1 MLSAGQRKRVALA
14 RLLLVLL
21 PVCGCLDEPYANLD
35 AQRHRTGESNSL
47 GNHATP
53 RRQALITSHG
63 ARIYVR
69 HAAPTFAARRMEPWK
84 HHCRVRCAACVDN
97 FKLIWRRRGD
107 AQSSVV
113 RDHRRAALFP
123 LALGPETALL
133 ARIAAGTILDAPY
146 CFRATCCCRST
157 RCFAAI
163 STTDR
168 SNNWCY
174 RRIRCRLLLACKI
187 FVHWPVTTALPLLA
201 VSPLLAQ
208 LLHMPADVLSV
219 LLAALALSTPL
230 LSLIGAVCV
239 ALTVGMRR
247 SGMLLALL
255 VLPLIVP
262 VLIFGAGACDAAQMG
277 LAYTAPLLWLSAWLV
292 VALVAAPLAAAAALK
307 ISLT

>member
-1 MLSAGQRKRVALA
+1 MKPGS
-14 RLLLVLL
+14 
-21 PVCGCLDEPYANLD
+21 
-35 AQRHRTGESNSL
+35 T
-47 GNHATP
+47 T
-53 RRQALITSHG
+53 
-63 ARIYVR
+63 
-69 HAAPTFAARRMEPWK
+69 
-84 HHCRVRCAACVDN
+84 AACVALLRRD

-107 AQSSVV
+107 ALNPLMFAIIVV
-113 RDHRRAALFP
+113 ALFP

-133 ARIAAGTILDAPY
+133 ARIAAGTILVAVLLAMLLSLDTL
-146 CFRATCCCRST
+146 FRSDLDDG
-157 RCFAAI
+157 
-163 STTDR
+163 SLEQLVL
-168 SNNWCY
+168 SPHPLS
-174 RRIRCRLLLACKI
+174 LLLACKI
-187 FVHWPVTTALPLLA
+187 FVHWLTTALPLLA

-277 LAYTAPLLWLSAWLV
+277 LAYIAPLLWLSAWLV